1 MLLSSLGKLLV
12 LSGAVTGRCGLP
24 SHAWV
29 DITIG
34 LAMPV
39 KPRRILFAKSWIS
52 PALTLA

>member
-1 MLLSSLGKLLV
+1 VLLSSLGKLLV

-34 LAMPV
+34 LTMPV
-39 KPRRILFAKSWIS
+39 KPCRILFAKSWIS